1 VDFVLSGGNSVV
13 ALEIKSGRARD
24 ARAGMAVFSEAFK
37 PARKLLVGGDG
48 IDLETFLLA
57 PAAEWLQ

>member
-1 VDFVLSGGNSVV
+1 VV